1 MYNHW
6 EIDLNQS
13 VRALAKIRD
22 KELKQIISGEIFSIE
37 NSDNEILIML
47 DQTSG
52 IDYIRKDNM
61 GLQGIAARVQFGYTY
76 NTFTIRKTRHSG
88 NETEYKKRVKQ
99 IENGYFYP
107 AFTMQA
113 YFDNRKDMNLWSI
126 AITRTIDLYSF
137 IEEFPESVRTNW
149 SDNEFMI
156 VSWDEYK
163 EKRKLKKII
172 KFTANESF

>member
-1 MYNHW
+1 
-6 EIDLNQS
+6 
-13 VRALAKIRD
+13 
-22 KELKQIISGEIFSIE
+22 
-37 NSDNEILIML
+37 
-47 DQTSG
+47 
-52 IDYIRKDNM
+52 
-61 GLQGIAARVQFGYTY
+61 
-76 NTFTIRKTRHSG
+76 
-88 NETEYKKRVKQ
+88 
-99 IENGYFYP
+99 
-107 AFTMQA
+107 MQA